1 MRARTLYS
9 LLFVGALSAS
19 VPPLADASHSPTEAL
34 VLIQQAQEEA
44 QALDRLLHRGGH
56 HAGLQ
61 RRLQR
66 RLQRLE
72 RLLDDL
78 EGEIREPRLRRGARD
93 GGFSGMIVVDDL
105 ADVPVDLPMRTVDL
119 DRVQESTRTSEADLQ
134 RILTVLETES
144 FSDGK
149 LSALRTV
156 IPNRSFTVNQV
167 IELLE
172 TFDFGDDK
180 VNAANLLYGQVED
193 PSNWYLVYG
202 ALDFDSDREALRR
215 RTGL

>member
-78 EGEIREPRLRRGARD
+78 EGEIREPRRRRGARD
-93 GGFSGMIVVDDL
+93 GGFSGMIVVEDL

-172 TFDFGDDK
+172 AFDFGDDK
-180 VNAANLLYGQVED
+180 VNAASLLYGQVED
-193 PSNWYLVYG
+193 PNNWYLVYG